1 MIDENLQILKILSD
15 VAETTFR
22 TRKSSLAKIE
32 SGGFT
37 KDGEDI
43 LKREIIKPL
52 DDTLSYISKELESRL
67 NMIPIYNFFLHR
79 QYGVSIY
86 DSAQLITILKDIDNF
101 NNFSNLLSYAGFY
114 PRAKHYNKK
123 LHKLLQR
130 LSYRLIN
137 QNPQYE
143 FIFDINVQKYQQQ
156 HPKYSQEHIENMA
169 KRIVIKKFLKNLYFS
184 WTSINKDEF

>member
-1 MIDENLQILKILSD
+1 MDENLQILKILSD

-22 TRKSSLAKIE
+22 TRKSSVARIE
-32 SGGFT
+32 AGGFT
-37 KDGEDI
+37 PEGE
-43 LKREIIKPL
+43 LKLKSEIITPL
-52 DDTLSYISKELESRL
+52 DNTLQYISKELQTRL
-67 NMIPIYNFFLHR
+67 NMIPIYTFFLQQQH
-79 QYGVSIY
+79 GVSIY

-101 NNFSNLLSYAGFY
+101 DNFGKLMSYAGFY

-137 QNPQYE
+137 QNPRYQ
-143 FIFDINVQKYQQQ
+143 FIFEITIQKYQQK
-156 HPKYSQEHIENMA
+156 HPKYSQEHLENMA

-184 WTSINKDEF
+184 WTAINGDDF

>member
-1 MIDENLQILKILSD
+1 MVDENLQILKILSD

-22 TRKSSLAKIE
+22 TRKSSIARIE

-37 KDGEDI
+37 DDGERK
-43 LKREIIKPL
+43 LKQEIIEPL
-52 DDTLSYISKELESRL
+52 DNTLSYISKELEYRL
-67 NMIPIYNFFLHR
+67 NMIPIYSFFLQR

-86 DSAQLITILKDIDNF
+86 DSAQLITILKNIDNF
-101 NNFSNLLSYAGFY
+101 DNFGKLLSYAGFY
-114 PRAKHYNKK
+114 PKAKHYNKK

-143 FIFDINVQKYQQQ
+143 FIFEINVQKYQKQ
-156 HPKYSQEHIENMA
+156 HPKYSKEHIENMA

-184 WTSINKDEF
+184 WTSINGDDF

>member
-22 TRKSSLAKIE
+22 TRKSSIARIE

-37 KDGEDI
+37 KEGEKI
-43 LKREIIKPL
+43 LKHEIITPL
-52 DDTLSYISKELESRL
+52 DDTLTYISKELEYRL
-67 NMIPIYNFFLHR
+67 NMIPIYTFFLQR
-79 QYGVSIY
+79 QHGVSIY
-86 DSAQLITILKDIDNF
+86 DAAQLITIIKNVDNF
-101 NNFSNLLSYAGFY
+101 DTFSNLISYAGFY
-114 PRAKHYNKK
+114 PKAKHYNKK

-143 FIFDINVQKYQQQ
+143 FIFELNIQKYKEQ
-156 HPKYSQEHIENMA
+156 HSNYSQEHIENMA
-169 KRIVIKKFLKNLYFS
+169 KRIVIKKFLKNLYVS
-184 WTSINKDEF
+184 WTSINGDDF